1 MRRWGLRGIYRR
13 GSRFQALHARNLHCQ
28 TLRRQCGV
36 LGVGSAELSDR
47 NYEVRGR
54 SNGADP
60 SPLPGSWQA
69 GFCGGKGPSFLFDLL
84 VFSKFKLPVLQEIK
98 ECVVCI
104 GSMKL
109 TGLSFKLD
117 ERAGG
122 GNLRGKGSAAK
133 KQSSCVVM

>member
-1 MRRWGLRGIYRR
+1 MAYGMKFVYKSMLPWALILIFF
-13 GSRFQALHARNLHCQ
+13 SQNFSWAASNFQL
-28 TLRRQCGV
+28 
-36 LGVGSAELSDR
+36 E
-47 NYEVRGR
+47 
-54 SNGADP
+54 
-60 SPLPGSWQA
+60 
-69 GFCGGKGPSFLFDLL
+69 
-84 VFSKFKLPVLQEIK
+84 EIK

>member
-1 MRRWGLRGIYRR
+1 M
-13 GSRFQALHARNLHCQ
+13 
-28 TLRRQCGV
+28 
-36 LGVGSAELSDR
+36 
-47 NYEVRGR
+47 
-54 SNGADP
+54 
-60 SPLPGSWQA
+60 
-69 GFCGGKGPSFLFDLL
+69 
-84 VFSKFKLPVLQEIK
+84 LQEIK